1 MPEEARTR
9 DPAGMVA
16 FTQYYLGLINRSPD
30 AADAVA
36 LRDLSEAC
44 ETCERIAGDTA
55 KDAAA
60 GYHYQ
65 GGEISIVSAAP
76 ATVTGNASEF
86 AFLADQAELIVVD
99 RTGKPVPGLSF
110 KPLHKVSSG
119 STARW
124 NAERRTW
131 LMTQLTFG

>member
-1 MPEEARTR
+1 MPDEARTH
-9 DPAGMVA
+9 DAAGVEA
-16 FTQYYLGLINRSPD
+16 FTRYYLSLINRSPD
-30 AADAVA
+30 VAEAVA

-60 GYHYQ
+60 GYDYQ

-76 ATVTGNASEF
+76 ATVKGDTSEF
-86 AFLADQAELIVVD
+86 AFLADQVALVVHD

-124 NAERRTW
+124 DAERGTW
-131 LMTQLTFG
+131 VMTQLTFG